1 MGVAR
6 REREHCQPLVSLLQ
20 VFTIRTN
27 VILQLVLAIAL
38 LIILQLVITI
48 QLLLVLDMTLQVT
61 QTWG

>member
-6 REREHCQPLVSLLQ
+6 REREHCQPLVSLHQ
-20 VFTIRTN
+20 VFTTRTN

-48 QLLLVLDMTLQVT
+48 KLLLVLDMTLQVT